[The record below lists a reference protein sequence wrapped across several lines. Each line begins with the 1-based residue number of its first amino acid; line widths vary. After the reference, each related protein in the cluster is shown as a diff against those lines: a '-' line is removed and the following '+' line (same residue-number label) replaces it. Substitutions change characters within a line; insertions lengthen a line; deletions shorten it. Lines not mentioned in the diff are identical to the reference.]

1 MKNDLKYF
9 TLPNILTLLN
19 LLAGSFAIFF
29 ATTVVIDN
37 LFIASYFVLIALIF
51 DFFDGWT
58 ARKLNQVSV
67 FGKQLDSLADLV
79 SFGVAPAVIIF
90 QMLKHAMKIK
100 ELTLDLPLE
109 QILIVSTPILLVAAA
124 ALRLAKFNINDKQ
137 EKNFLGLA
145 VPASALFFVSF
156 PIIFSMDSGK
166 SYEFIL
172 LKLINGSSP
181 MEVDLAI
188 IGMYLYVFPL
198 KWLYII
204 SIFVF
209 AVLQLI
215 NVSMFSLKFDGL
227 SFKNNAS
234 RYVFSGVAFLML
246 LMLQFLALPF
256 IVIIY
261 ILFSVVD
268 DIIKLFIKK

>member
-137 EKNFLGLA
+137 EKEFFRFGRSCFSSVFCFFSYNFFYG
-145 VPASALFFVSF
+145 FWE
-156 PIIFSMDSGK
+156 II
-166 SYEFIL
+166 
-172 LKLINGSSP
+172 
-181 MEVDLAI
+181 
-188 IGMYLYVFPL
+188 
-198 KWLYII
+198 
-204 SIFVF
+204 
-209 AVLQLI
+209 
-215 NVSMFSLKFDGL
+215 
-227 SFKNNAS
+227 
-234 RYVFSGVAFLML
+234 
-246 LMLQFLALPF
+246 
-256 IVIIY
+256 
-261 ILFSVVD
+261 
-268 DIIKLFIKK
+268 